1 MRYGITG
8 HMDLTP
14 QTVTLVSSEISA
26 ALASVPPAE
35 LIGVSCLA
43 AGADTLFARAVLDLG
58 GALHVVL
65 PSEDYGARKVKPQ
78 HRAEFDDLLRRALR
92 VRTMPFETAGREA
105 YEAANEAVLASID
118 RLIAVWDGRSPVDRG
133 GTAAVVSEAG
143 RRGIPVR
150 IVWPDGARRAG

>member
-14 QTVTLVSSEISA
+14 NTVALVDRVIRDVMSA
-26 ALASVPPAE
+26 VPAAE

-65 PSEDYGARKVKPQ
+65 PSQDYQARKVKPDQ
-78 HRAEFDDLLRRALR
+78 RPEFDELVRHALR
-92 VRTMPFETAGREA
+92 VHTMPYDTAGPEA
-105 YEAANEAVLASID
+105 YEAANETVLASID
-118 RLIAVWDGRSPVDRG
+118 RLIAVWDGRWPVARG
-133 GTAAVVSEAG
+133 GTAAVVQEAG
-143 RRGIPVR
+143 RRGIPVE